1 MHLHEIMNSPI
12 EDYEAERRR
21 LEKLFWHTPVIAVDD
36 AFILD
41 IPPTTMKG
49 FLADSFR
56 KSRFRRTATDID
68 DFFGSLSLHWKKPS
82 LEGLFLYCET
92 LMNLIQEFMAE
103 ILPNPDAKKLASQ
116 INHSIGFILENRG
129 YTTYMRKDGIIEIV
143 QKDDFATIVV
153 ENLTD
158 EDAAGAVREYTH
170 YGLKGKLKK
179 KRELLRIIGQYV
191 EPILQDAE
199 MKGTYGWLTKDLG
212 CCLNSLHIR
221 HNNKEGDKANAV
233 VQAMSDGELEECYD
247 NTYREMLLL
256 IELQKNLPF
265 RRKVEGL
272 REQLGGKKGGSAG

>member
-1 MHLHEIMNSPI
+1 MG
-12 EDYEAERRR
+12 Y
-21 LEKLFWHTPVIAVDD
+21 LEKPFQH
-36 AFILD
+36 
-41 IPPTTMKG
+41 
-49 FLADSFR
+49 
-56 KSRFRRTATDID
+56 SRLGGMATDIRD
-68 DFFGSLSLHWKKPS
+68 CFSLLSPNWAHPS
-82 LEGLFLYCET
+82 LEGLLLYCE
-92 LMNLIQEFMAE
+92 LMVNFMVEFKIPISRNRDAKALSDQICEKVMNILDNQGYQLHKRKNDGLIE
-103 ILPNPDAKKLASQ
+103 ILKKDALTA
-116 INHSIGFILENRG
+116 NVAE
-129 YTTYMRKDGIIEIV
+129 E
-143 QKDDFATIVV
+143 
-153 ENLTD
+153 LTD
-158 EDAAGAVREYTH
+158 ADATRAVLEYTH

-256 IELQKNLPF
+256 IELQRNLPF
-265 RRKVEGL
+265 HRKVEGL